1 MHSTATPERATDM
14 VVDPD
19 EVAELNRQLRVFRA
33 GLMYPEQDQSKNQA
47 HKHKDGNHS
56 LATVEWILKLKRIV
70 LQLLLPQFA
79 ASAEQPH
86 TGWNQR
92 PNHE

>member
-1 MHSTATPERATDM
+1 M

-33 GLMYPEQDQSKNQA
+33 GLMYPEQAQSKNRA

-79 ASAEQPH
+79 PSAEQPH